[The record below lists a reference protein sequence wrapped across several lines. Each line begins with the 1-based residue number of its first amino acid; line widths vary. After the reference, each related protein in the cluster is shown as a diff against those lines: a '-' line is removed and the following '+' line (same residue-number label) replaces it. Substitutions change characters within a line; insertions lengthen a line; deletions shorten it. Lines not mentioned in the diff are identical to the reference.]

1 MDPATVPNLPATH
14 AVQLLVPVARLLYV
28 PAVHEVHTM
37 EVAPE
42 ATSLYWPA
50 LHAVHP
56 LVPVANALY
65 VPTAHCA
72 QALPPPDAP

>member
-1 MDPATVPNLPATH
+1 MVENLPAVQ

-28 PAVHEVHTM
+28 PAMHDEHAI
-37 EVAPE
+37 EVALE

-56 LVPVANALY
+56 LVPVASALY
-65 VPTAHCA
+65 LPAAHCA
-72 QALPPPDAP
+72 QALPPPAVP